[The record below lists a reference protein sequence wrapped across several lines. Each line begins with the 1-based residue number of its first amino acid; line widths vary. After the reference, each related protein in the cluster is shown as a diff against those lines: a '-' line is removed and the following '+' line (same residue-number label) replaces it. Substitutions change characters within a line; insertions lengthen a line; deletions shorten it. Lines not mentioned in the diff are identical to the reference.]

1 MHNSHLHTIKR
12 LKQQP
17 RLGMA
22 RKNISQAASDLKTN
36 LDATY
41 ASIQDKFGSITD
53 IFKQQ
58 SQAMLAMQEQ
68 QANLAT
74 GINKL
79 TGTLQGLNKG
89 FLDNV
94 EQITKVFARNNELI
108 KSYGIT
114 ENAAQDMGFAIDVL
128 SANLNFGREETEKY
142 IKQLGNL
149 TNGFIVSGDISSEFN
164 TSLIK
169 QQRYLTDIV
178 GVSEEAAEAIMDM
191 NAGIASRDVGK
202 DAKVTAEQLEEQ
214 LILRAKEAKAIEE
227 ATGLKGVQRTIDA
240 EIAAAGSET
249 SLQYSKMPE
258 TLGLAVMKSKALGLS
273 MEQMAKTGN
282 ELLNIESSVGKELE
296 YQLLSGKRLVDDQG
310 KSLTNLYRQATLQ
323 GDMNAQADV
332 MKKIM
337 DSQGD
342 VLENNMLARK
352 QLADTLGIEESTMA
366 KMVQKRKLL
375 KSMGAEELFNTSGD
389 ELKKKLEDM
398 KVGSDNIAKIM
409 ENDDTRTTQEKM
421 AESLRNIE
429 TKGIIA
435 KFARTQDDPTQA
447 NFGKI
452 ISYNKDLFKTMYEDS
467 KTAITTA
474 LSDYKTAIGA
484 TEDGLSA
491 TAQTFFKFQE
501 EVFESVGSAAILNKS
516 VTSVATELT
525 TLGGSLPIIGD
536 KFKAAGNAI
545 KGFAEKFTGTPIDNM
560 AIGSVTNLSVAGAAQ
575 NDGVMMHD
583 GFVQFNPRDKF
594 TRVNDG
600 MTVAGTNVGGI
611 DRFAAQMEK
620 RDSRF
625 EATMT
630 RLISNMAAQMK
641 QAVESANIKVDVDRT
656 FSSNSMNKGRYA

>member
-22 RKNISQAASDLKTN
+22 KKTISKAASDLTTELSSTYTN
-36 LDATY
+36 LK
-41 ASIQDKFGSITD
+41 SNVGSITE
-53 IFKQQ
+53 IFQQQ
-58 SQAMLAMQEQ
+58 SQAMLSMQTDS
-68 QANLAT
+68 ANLAT

-114 ENAAQDMGFAIDVL
+114 EAAAQDMGFAIDVL
-128 SANLNFGREETEKY
+128 STELDFGREETEKY

-149 TNGFIVSGDISSEFN
+149 TNGFIVSGDISSDFN
-164 TSLIK
+164 KSLIK

-191 NAGIASRDVGK
+191 NAGIASRDVDK
-202 DAKVTAEQLEEQ
+202 DGKVTAEQLENQ

-249 SLQYSKMPE
+249 SLQYSKMPK

-273 MEQMAKTGN
+273 MEQMAKTGD
-282 ELLNIESSVGKELE
+282 ELLNIESSVGNELE
-296 YQLLSGKRLVDDQG
+296 YQLLSGKRLVDNQG
-310 KSLTNLYRQATLQ
+310 NSLTNLYRQATLQ

-352 QLADTLGIEESTMA
+352 QLAATLGVEESTMA

-389 ELKKKLEDM
+389 ELTKKLKEM
-398 KVGSDNIAKIM
+398 NVSSENIAEIM
-409 ENDDTRTTQEKM
+409 EQDDTRTTQDRM

-429 TKGIIA
+429 TKGILA
-435 KFARTQDDPTQA
+435 RFADKDDDD
-447 NFGKI
+447 KI
-452 ISYNKDLFKTMYEDS
+452 TGYNKDAFKSMYTDS
-467 KTAITTA
+467 IAGIKTA

-484 TEDGLSA
+484 TEDGLKSG
-491 TAQTFFKFQE
+491 AQTFFNFQE
-501 EVFESVGSAAILNKS
+501 QVVNVVGSAAILNKS
-516 VTSVATELT
+516 VTSVTAELT
-525 TLGGSLPIIGD
+525 TLAGSIPIIGN
-536 KFKAAGNAI
+536 KFTAAANSL
-545 KGFAEKFTGTPIDNM
+545 KGFADKFTGDPLENM
-560 AIGSVTNLSVAGAAQ
+560 AIGSVTNLSVANGNGTQ
-575 NDGVMMHD
+575 DGVMMHD

>member
-1 MHNSHLHTIKR
+1 
-12 LKQQP
+12 
-17 RLGMA
+17 
-22 RKNISQAASDLKTN
+22 
-36 LDATY
+36 
-41 ASIQDKFGSITD
+41 
-53 IFKQQ
+53 
-58 SQAMLAMQEQ
+58 
-68 QANLAT
+68 
-74 GINKL
+74 
-79 TGTLQGLNKG
+79 
-89 FLDNV
+89 
-94 EQITKVFARNNELI
+94 
-108 KSYGIT
+108 
-114 ENAAQDMGFAIDVL
+114 
-128 SANLNFGREETEKY
+128 
-142 IKQLGNL
+142 
-149 TNGFIVSGDISSEFN
+149 
-164 TSLIK
+164 
-169 QQRYLTDIV
+169 
-178 GVSEEAAEAIMDM
+178 
-191 NAGIASRDVGK
+191 
-202 DAKVTAEQLEEQ
+202 

-227 ATGLKGVQRTIDA
+227 ATGLKGVQRTIDT

-249 SLQYSKMPE
+249 SLQYSKMPK

-273 MEQMAKTGN
+273 MEQMAKTGD
-282 ELLNIESSVGKELE
+282 ELLNIESSVGNELE
-296 YQLLSGKRLVDDQG
+296 YQLLSGKRLVDNQG
-310 KSLTNLYRQATLQ
+310 NSLTNLYRQATLQ

-352 QLADTLGIEESTMA
+352 QLAATLGVEESTMA

-389 ELKKKLEDM
+389 ELTEKLKEM
-398 KVGSDNIAKIM
+398 NVSSENIAAIM
-409 ENDDTRTTQEKM
+409 EQDDTRTTQDRM

-435 KFARTQDDPTQA
+435 KFAQTGTDTNKPDTL
-447 NFGKI
+447 GKI
-452 ISYNKDLFKTMYEDS
+452 TSYDEVAFKKMYTES

-474 LSDYKTAIGA
+474 LGDYKTAIGA

-501 EVFESVGSAAILNKS
+501 TVIESVGSAAILNKS
-516 VTSVATELT
+516 VNSVVDELT
-525 TLGGSLPIIGD
+525 TLGKSMPVIGS
-536 KFKAAGNAI
+536 KFEAAGNAI
-545 KGFAEKFTGTPIDNM
+545 TGFASKVTGTPVENM
-560 AIGSVTNLSVAGAAQ
+560 AINSVTNLSVAGGAKE

>member
-17 RLGMA
+17 RLGMP
-22 RKNISQAASDLKTN
+22 KKISEAAGQLTTDLSSAYSN
-36 LDATY
+36 LE
-41 ASIQDKFGSITD
+41 SQVGSITD
-53 IFKQQ
+53 IFKLQ
-58 SQAMLAMQEQ
+58 SQAMLSMQTDS
-68 QANLAT
+68 ANLAT

-114 ENAAQDMGFAIDVL
+114 EDAAQDMGFAIDKL
-128 SANLNFGREETEKY
+128 SIDLNFGREETEKY

-149 TNGFIVSGDISSEFN
+149 TNGFIVSDKGGNQFN
-164 TSLIK
+164 QSLIK

-191 NAGIASRDVGK
+191 NAGIASRDVASTG
-202 DAKVTAEQLEEQ
+202 KVTAEQLEKQ
-214 LILRAKEAKAIEE
+214 LVLRANEAKAIEKL
-227 ATGLKGVQRTIDA
+227 TGLKGVQRTIDA

-249 SLQYSKMPE
+249 SLQYSKMPK

-273 MEQMAKTGN
+273 MDQMAKTGN
-282 ELLNIESSVGKELE
+282 ELLNIESSVGNELE
-296 YQLLSGKRLVDDQG
+296 YQLLSGKRLVNNQG
-310 KSLTNLYRQATLQ
+310 ESLTNLYRQATIQ
-323 GDMNAQADV
+323 GDMNKQADI
-332 MKKIM
+332 MKQIM

-352 QLADTLGIEESTMA
+352 QLATTLGVEEGTMA

-375 KSMGAEELFNTSGD
+375 KSMGAEKLFDLTGDALQKELET
-389 ELKKKLEDM
+389 LKIGRED
-398 KVGSDNIAKIM
+398 IAEIM
-409 ENDDTRTTQEKM
+409 EQDDTRTTQDRM

-429 TKGIIA
+429 TKGILARFATKDAEMNISGYDKSAFKSMYTDSIA
-435 KFARTQDDPTQA
+435 GIK
-447 NFGKI
+447 
-452 ISYNKDLFKTMYEDS
+452 
-467 KTAITTA
+467 TA
-474 LSDYKTAIGA
+474 LSDYKVAIGA
-484 TEDGLSA
+484 TKEGLKA
-491 TAQTFFKFQE
+491 GADTFFNFQNQ
-501 EVFESVGSAAILNKS
+501 VDNVVGSAAILNKS
-516 VTSVATELT
+516 VTSVAAELT
-525 TLGGSLPIIGD
+525 TLGGNIPIIGG
-536 KFKAAGNAI
+536 KFTAAADAI
-545 KGFAEKFTGTPIDNM
+545 KSFADKFTGTPIENM
-560 AIGSVTNLSVAGAAQ
+560 TVNSSAVTVTGGGGA
-575 NDGVMMHD
+575 NDAVMVND
-583 GFVQFNPRDKF
+583 GFVTFNPRDKF
-594 TRVNDG
+594 TKVNDG

-625 EATMT
+625 EQTMT

-656 FSSNSMNKGRYA
+656 FSGNSMNKGRYA

>member
-17 RLGMA
+17 RLGMP
-22 RKNISQAASDLKTN
+22 KKISEAAGQLTTDLSSAYSN
-36 LDATY
+36 LE
-41 ASIQDKFGSITD
+41 SQVGSITD
-53 IFKQQ
+53 IFKLQ
-58 SQAMLAMQEQ
+58 SQAMLSMQTDS
-68 QANLAT
+68 ANLAT

-114 ENAAQDMGFAIDVL
+114 EDAAQDMGFAIDKL
-128 SANLNFGREETEKY
+128 SIDLNFGREETEKY

-149 TNGFIVSGDISSEFN
+149 TNGFIVSDKGGNQFN
-164 TSLIK
+164 QSLIK

-191 NAGIASRDVGK
+191 NAGIASRDVASTG
-202 DAKVTAEQLEEQ
+202 KVTAEQLEKQ
-214 LILRAKEAKAIEE
+214 LVLRANEAKAIEKL
-227 ATGLKGVQRTIDA
+227 TGLKGVQRTIDA

-249 SLQYSKMPE
+249 SLQYSKMPK

-273 MEQMAKTGN
+273 MDQMAKTGN
-282 ELLNIESSVGKELE
+282 ELLNIESSVGNELE
-296 YQLLSGKRLVDDQG
+296 YQLLSGKRLVNNQG
-310 KSLTNLYRQATLQ
+310 ESLTNLYRQATIQ
-323 GDMNAQADV
+323 GDMNKQADI
-332 MKKIM
+332 MKQIM

-352 QLADTLGIEESTMA
+352 QLATTLGVEEGTMA

-375 KSMGAEELFNTSGD
+375 KSMGAEKLFDLTGDALQKELET
-389 ELKKKLEDM
+389 LKIGRED
-398 KVGSDNIAKIM
+398 IAEIM
-409 ENDDTRTTQEKM
+409 EQDDTRTTQDRM

-429 TKGIIA
+429 TKGILARFATKDAEMNISGYDKSAFKSMYTDSIA
-435 KFARTQDDPTQA
+435 GIK
-447 NFGKI
+447 
-452 ISYNKDLFKTMYEDS
+452 
-467 KTAITTA
+467 TA
-474 LSDYKTAIGA
+474 LSDYKVAIGA
-484 TEDGLSA
+484 TKEGLKA
-491 TAQTFFKFQE
+491 GADTFFNFQNQ
-501 EVFESVGSAAILNKS
+501 VDNVVGSAAILNKS
-516 VTSVATELT
+516 VTSVAAELT
-525 TLGGSLPIIGD
+525 TLGGNIPIIGG
-536 KFKAAGNAI
+536 KFTAAADAI
-545 KGFAEKFTGTPIDNM
+545 KSFADKLTGTPIENM
-560 AIGSVTNLSVAGAAQ
+560 TVNSSAVTVTGGGGA
-575 NDGVMMHD
+575 NDAVMVND
-583 GFVQFNPRDKF
+583 GFVTFNPRDKF
-594 TRVNDG
+594 TKVNDG

-625 EATMT
+625 EQTMT

-656 FSSNSMNKGRYA
+656 FSGNSMNKGRYA

>member
-17 RLGMA
+17 RLGMP
-22 RKNISQAASDLKTN
+22 KKISEAAGQLTTDLSSAYSN
-36 LDATY
+36 LE
-41 ASIQDKFGSITD
+41 SQVGSITD
-53 IFKQQ
+53 IFKLQ
-58 SQAMLAMQEQ
+58 SQAMLSMQTDS
-68 QANLAT
+68 ANLAT

-94 EQITKVFARNNELI
+94 EQITKIFARNNELI

-114 ENAAQDMGFAIDVL
+114 EDAAQDMGFAIDKL
-128 SANLNFGREETEKY
+128 SIDLNFGREETEKY

-149 TNGFIVSGDISSEFN
+149 TNGFIVSDKGGNQFN
-164 TSLIK
+164 QSLIK

-191 NAGIASRDVGK
+191 NAGIASRDVASTG
-202 DAKVTAEQLEEQ
+202 KVTAEQLEKQ
-214 LILRAKEAKAIEE
+214 LVLRANEAKAIEQI
-227 ATGLKGVQRTIDA
+227 TGLKGVQRTIDA

-249 SLQYSKMPE
+249 SLQYSRMPK

-273 MEQMAKTGN
+273 MEQMAKTGD
-282 ELLNIESSVGKELE
+282 ELLNIESSVGNELE
-296 YQLLSGKRLVDDQG
+296 YQLLSGKRLVNNQG
-310 KSLTNLYRQATLQ
+310 ESLTNLYRQATIQ
-323 GDMNAQADV
+323 GDMNKQADI
-332 MKKIM
+332 MKQIM

-352 QLADTLGIEESTMA
+352 QLATTLGVEEGTMA

-375 KSMGAEELFNTSGD
+375 KSMGAEKLFDLTGEALEKELQG
-389 ELKKKLEDM
+389 L
-398 KVGSDNIAKIM
+398 KVGREDIAKIM
-409 ENDDTRTTQEKM
+409 EQDDTRTTQDRM

-429 TKGIIA
+429 TKGILARFATKDAEGNISGYDKGAFKSMYTDSIA
-435 KFARTQDDPTQA
+435 GIK
-447 NFGKI
+447 
-452 ISYNKDLFKTMYEDS
+452 
-467 KTAITTA
+467 TA
-474 LSDYKTAIGA
+474 LSDYKVAIGA
-484 TEDGLSA
+484 TKEGLKSGA
-491 TAQTFFKFQE
+491 ETFFNFQTQ
-501 EVFESVGSAAILNKS
+501 VDNVVGSAAILNKS
-516 VTSVATELT
+516 VTSVAAELT
-525 TLGGSLPIIGD
+525 TLGGAIPIIGG
-536 KFKAAGNAI
+536 KFTAAADAI
-545 KGFAEKFTGTPIDNM
+545 KSFADKFTGTPIENM
-560 AIGSVTNLSVAGAAQ
+560 TVNSSAVTVTGGGTNVP
-575 NDGVMMHD
+575 DGIMMND
-583 GFVQFNPRDKF
+583 GFVTFNPRDKF

-625 EATMT
+625 EQTMT

-656 FSSNSMNKGRYA
+656 FSGNSMNKGRYA

>member
-22 RKNISQAASDLKTN
+22 KKTISKAASDLTTDLSSTYTN
-36 LDATY
+36 LK
-41 ASIQDKFGSITD
+41 SNVGSITE
-53 IFKQQ
+53 IFQQQ
-58 SQAMLAMQEQ
+58 SQAMLSMQTDS
-68 QANLAT
+68 ANLAT

-114 ENAAQDMGFAIDVL
+114 EAAAQDMGFAIDVL
-128 SANLNFGREETEKY
+128 STELDFGREETEKY

-149 TNGFIVSGDISSEFN
+149 TNGFIVSGDISSDFN
-164 TSLIK
+164 KSLIK

-191 NAGIASRDVGK
+191 NAGIASRDVDK
-202 DAKVTAEQLEEQ
+202 DGKVTAEQLENQ

-249 SLQYSKMPE
+249 SLQYSKMPK

-273 MEQMAKTGN
+273 MEQMAKTGD
-282 ELLNIESSVGKELE
+282 ELLNIESSVGNELE
-296 YQLLSGKRLVDDQG
+296 YQLLSGKRLVDNQG
-310 KSLTNLYRQATLQ
+310 NSLTNLYRQATLQ

-352 QLADTLGIEESTMA
+352 QLAATLGVEESTMA

-389 ELKKKLEDM
+389 ELTKKLKEM
-398 KVGSDNIAKIM
+398 NVSSENIAEIM
-409 ENDDTRTTQEKM
+409 EQDDTRTTQDRM

-429 TKGIIA
+429 TKGILA
-435 KFARTQDDPTQA
+435 KFADKDDDD
-447 NFGKI
+447 KI
-452 ISYNKDLFKTMYEDS
+452 TGYNKDAFKSMYTDS
-467 KTAITTA
+467 IADIKTA

-484 TEDGLSA
+484 TKEGLTSGA
-491 TAQTFFKFQE
+491 KTFFNFQE
-501 EVFESVGSAAILNKS
+501 QVVNVVGSAAILNTS
-516 VTSVATELT
+516 VTSVTGELT
-525 TLGGSLPIIGD
+525 TLAGAIPIIGN
-536 KFKAAGNAI
+536 KFTAAANSL
-545 KGFAEKFTGTPIDNM
+545 KGFADKFTGEPLKNM
-560 AIGSVTNLSVAGAAQ
+560 AIGSVTNLSVADGNGAQ
-575 NDGVMMHD
+575 DGVMMHD

>member
-17 RLGMA
+17 RLGVPG
-22 RKNISQAASDLKTN
+22 KKISKAASDLTTELSSAYTN
-36 LDATY
+36 L
-41 ASIQDKFGSITD
+41 SSNVGSITD

-58 SQAMLAMQEQ
+58 SQAMLSMQTDS
-68 QANLAT
+68 ANLAT

-114 ENAAQDMGFAIDVL
+114 EDAAQDMGFAIDNL
-128 SANLNFGREETEKY
+128 SIDLNFGREETEKY

-149 TNGFIVSGDISSEFN
+149 TNGFIVSNAGNNQFN
-164 TSLIK
+164 QSLIK

-178 GVSEEAAEAIMDM
+178 GVSEEAAEAIMDL
-191 NAGIASRDVGK
+191 NAGIASRGVGIN
-202 DAKVTAEQLEEQ
+202 DKVTAEQLENQ

-249 SLQYSKMPE
+249 SLQYSKMPK

-273 MEQMAKTGN
+273 MEQMAKTGD
-282 ELLNIESSVGKELE
+282 ELLNIESSVGNELE
-296 YQLLSGKRLVDDQG
+296 YQLLSGKRLVDNQG
-310 KSLTNLYRQATLQ
+310 NSLTNLYRQATLQ

-352 QLADTLGIEESTMA
+352 QLAATLGVEESTMA

-389 ELKKKLEDM
+389 ELKKKLEEM
-398 KVGSDNIAKIM
+398 KVGSENIAAIM
-409 ENDDTRTTQEKM
+409 EQDDTRTTQDRM

-429 TKGIIA
+429 TKGILARFATKNANDETTGYDKGAFKSMYTDSIA
-435 KFARTQDDPTQA
+435 GIK
-447 NFGKI
+447 
-452 ISYNKDLFKTMYEDS
+452 
-467 KTAITTA
+467 TA
-474 LSDYKTAIGA
+474 LSDYKTTIGA
-484 TEDGLSA
+484 TKEGLKSG
-491 TAQTFFKFQE
+491 AQTFFNFQNQ
-501 EVFESVGSAAILNKS
+501 VVNVVGSAAILNKS
-516 VTSVATELT
+516 VTSVTTELT
-525 TLGGSLPIIGD
+525 TLAGAIPIIGN
-536 KFKAAGNAI
+536 KFTAAANSI
-545 KGFAEKFTGTPIDNM
+545 KGFAEKFTGTPIENM
-560 AIGSVTNLSVAGAAQ
+560 AINSVTNLSVAGAGSAIP
-575 NDGVMMHD
+575 DGVMIND

>member
-22 RKNISQAASDLKTN
+22 KKTISKAASDLTTELSSTYTN
-36 LDATY
+36 LK
-41 ASIQDKFGSITD
+41 SNVGSITE
-53 IFKQQ
+53 IFQQQ
-58 SQAMLAMQEQ
+58 SQAMLSMQTDS
-68 QANLAT
+68 ANLAT

-114 ENAAQDMGFAIDVL
+114 EDAAQDMGFAIDVL
-128 SANLNFGREETEKY
+128 STELNFGREETEKY

-149 TNGFIVSGDISSEFN
+149 TNGFIVSGDISSDFN
-164 TSLIK
+164 KSLIK

-191 NAGIASRDVGK
+191 NAGIASRDVDK
-202 DAKVTAEQLEEQ
+202 DGKVTAEQLENQ

-249 SLQYSKMPE
+249 SLQYSKMPK

-273 MEQMAKTGN
+273 MEQMAKTGD
-282 ELLNIESSVGKELE
+282 ELLNIESSVGNELE
-296 YQLLSGKRLVDDQG
+296 YQLLSGKRLVDNQG
-310 KSLTNLYRQATLQ
+310 NSLTNLYRQATLQ

-352 QLADTLGIEESTMA
+352 QLAATLGVEESTMA

-389 ELKKKLEDM
+389 ELTKKLKEM
-398 KVGSDNIAKIM
+398 NVSSENIAEIM
-409 ENDDTRTTQEKM
+409 EQDDTRTTQDRM

-429 TKGIIA
+429 TKGILA
-435 KFARTQDDPTQA
+435 RFADKDDDD
-447 NFGKI
+447 KI
-452 ISYNKDLFKTMYEDS
+452 TGYNKDAFKSMYTDS
-467 KTAITTA
+467 IAGIKTA

-484 TEDGLSA
+484 TEDGLKSG
-491 TAQTFFKFQE
+491 AQTFFNFQE
-501 EVFESVGSAAILNKS
+501 QVVNVVGSAAILNKS
-516 VTSVATELT
+516 VTSVTAELT
-525 TLGGSLPIIGD
+525 TLAGSIPIIGN
-536 KFKAAGNAI
+536 KFTAAANSL
-545 KGFAEKFTGTPIDNM
+545 KGFADKFTGDPLENM
-560 AIGSVTNLSVAGAAQ
+560 AIGSVTNLSVANGNGTQ
-575 NDGVMMHD
+575 DGVMMHD

>member
-17 RLGMA
+17 RLGMP
-22 RKNISQAASDLKTN
+22 KKISEAAGQLTTDLSSAYSN
-36 LDATY
+36 LE
-41 ASIQDKFGSITD
+41 SQVGSITD
-53 IFKQQ
+53 IFKLQ
-58 SQAMLAMQEQ
+58 SQAMLSMQTDS
-68 QANLAT
+68 ANLAT

-114 ENAAQDMGFAIDVL
+114 EDAAQDMGFAIDKL
-128 SANLNFGREETEKY
+128 SIDLNFGREETEKY

-149 TNGFIVSGDISSEFN
+149 TNGFIVSDKGGNQFN
-164 TSLIK
+164 QSLIK

-191 NAGIASRDVGK
+191 NAGIASRDVASTG
-202 DAKVTAEQLEEQ
+202 KVTAEQLEKQ
-214 LILRAKEAKAIEE
+214 LVLRANEAKAIEQI
-227 ATGLKGVQRTIDA
+227 TGLKGVQRTIDA

-249 SLQYSKMPE
+249 SLQYSRMPK

-273 MEQMAKTGN
+273 MEQMAKTGD
-282 ELLNIESSVGKELE
+282 ELLNIESSVGNELE
-296 YQLLSGKRLVDDQG
+296 YQLLSGKRLVNNQG
-310 KSLTNLYRQATLQ
+310 ESLTNLYRQATIQ
-323 GDMNAQADV
+323 GDMNKQADI
-332 MKKIM
+332 MKQIM

-352 QLADTLGIEESTMA
+352 QLATTLGVEEGTMA

-375 KSMGAEELFNTSGD
+375 KSMGAEKLFDLTGEALEKELQG
-389 ELKKKLEDM
+389 L
-398 KVGSDNIAKIM
+398 KVGREDIAKIM
-409 ENDDTRTTQEKM
+409 EQDDTRTTQDRM

-429 TKGIIA
+429 TKGILARFATKDAEGNISGYDKGAFKSMYTDSIA
-435 KFARTQDDPTQA
+435 GIK
-447 NFGKI
+447 
-452 ISYNKDLFKTMYEDS
+452 
-467 KTAITTA
+467 TA
-474 LSDYKTAIGA
+474 LSDYKVAIGA
-484 TEDGLSA
+484 TKEGLKSGA
-491 TAQTFFKFQE
+491 NTFFNFQTQ
-501 EVFESVGSAAILNKS
+501 VDNVVGSAAILNKS
-516 VTSVATELT
+516 VTSVAAELT
-525 TLGGSLPIIGD
+525 TLGGAIPIIGG
-536 KFKAAGNAI
+536 KFTAAADAI
-545 KGFAEKFTGTPIDNM
+545 KSFADKFTGTPIENM
-560 AIGSVTNLSVAGAAQ
+560 TVNSSAVTVAGGGGA
-575 NDGVMMHD
+575 NDAVMVND
-583 GFVQFNPRDKF
+583 GFVTFNPRDKF
-594 TRVNDG
+594 TKVNDG

-625 EATMT
+625 EQTMT

-656 FSSNSMNKGRYA
+656 FSGNSMNKGRYA

>member
-1 MHNSHLHTIKR
+1 MHNSYLHTIKL

-17 RLGMA
+17 RLGMP
-22 RKNISQAASDLKTN
+22 KNVSTAAADAITELNNAYTN
-36 LDATY
+36 L
-41 ASIQDKFGSITD
+41 SSNVGSINE
-53 IFKQQ
+53 IFNAQAK
-58 SQAMLAMQEQ
+58 AMLDMQTTQ
-68 QANLAT
+68 GSLAT

-114 ENAAQDMGFAIDVL
+114 EDAAQDMGFAIDKL
-128 SANLNFGREETEKY
+128 SIDLNFGREETEKY

-149 TNGFIVSGDISSEFN
+149 TNGFIVSDKGGNQFN
-164 TSLIK
+164 ASLIK

-191 NAGIASRDVGK
+191 NAGIASRNVAK
-202 DAKVTAEQLEEQ
+202 DAEVTANQLENQ
-214 LILRAKEAKAIEE
+214 LVLRANEAKAIEKI
-227 ATGLKGVQRTIDA
+227 TGLKGVQRTIDA

-249 SLQYSKMPE
+249 SLHYSRMPK

-273 MEQMAKTGN
+273 MEQLAKTGD
-282 ELLNIESSVGKELE
+282 ELLNIESSVGNELE
-296 YQLLSGKRLVDDQG
+296 YQLLSGKRLVNNQG
-310 KSLTNLYRQATLQ
+310 ESLTNLYRQATIQ
-323 GDMNAQADV
+323 GDMNKQADI
-332 MKKIM
+332 MKQIM

-352 QLADTLGIEESTMA
+352 QLAATLGVEEGTMA

-375 KSMGAEELFNTSGD
+375 KSMGAEKLFDLTGKALQTELES
-389 ELKKKLEDM
+389 L
-398 KVGSDNIAKIM
+398 KVGREDIAEIM
-409 ENDDTRTTQEKM
+409 EQDDTRTTQEKM

-429 TKGIIA
+429 TKGILA
-435 KFARTQDDPTQA
+435 KFATTNA
-447 NFGKI
+447 STGKI
-452 ISYNKDLFKTMYEDS
+452 EGYDKNAYKTMYDES
-467 KTAITTA
+467 IGGIKTA
-474 LSDYKTAIGA
+474 LDSYKKSIGA
-484 TEDGLSA
+484 TEDGLSL
-491 TAQTFFKFQE
+491 TAKTFFKFQE
-501 EVFESVGSAAILNKS
+501 AVAPAIGSAGILNKA
-516 VTSVATELT
+516 VTSVTTELS
-525 TLGGSLPIIGD
+525 TLGSAIPVIGAKFTQAGDII
-536 KFKAAGNAI
+536 KNYLQTI
-545 KGFAEKFTGTPIDNM
+545 TGTPLNDM
-560 AIGSVTNLSVAGAAQ
+560 TIGTVTNLTVGGTQ
-575 NDGVMMHD
+575 TPDGVIMND

-594 TRVNDG
+594 TKVNDG

-630 RLISNMAAQMK
+630 RLLSNMAAQMK
-641 QAVESANIKVDVDRT
+641 QGIESANLKINVDRT

>member
-1 MHNSHLHTIKR
+1 MHNSYLHTIER

-22 RKNISQAASDLKTN
+22 KKISEAASQLTNDLSSAYSN
-36 LDATY
+36 
-41 ASIQDKFGSITD
+41 IQSQFGGISE
-53 IFKQQ
+53 IFVKQ
-58 SQAMLAMQEQ
+58 SQAMLEMQTDMG
-68 QANLAT
+68 NLAT

-79 TGTLQGLNKG
+79 SGTLQGLNKG

-114 ENAAQDMGFAIDVL
+114 EDAAQDMGFAIDKL
-128 SANLNFGREETEKY
+128 SIDLNFGREETEKY

-149 TNGFIVSGDISSEFN
+149 TNGFIVSDKGGNQFN
-164 TSLIK
+164 QSLIK

-191 NAGIASRDVGK
+191 NAGIASRGVAK
-202 DAKVTAEQLEEQ
+202 DAEVTADMLEKQLVQ
-214 LILRAKEAKAIEE
+214 RANEAKIIEQI
-227 ATGLKGVQRTIDA
+227 TGLKGVQRTIDA

-249 SLQYSKMPE
+249 SLQYSKMPK

-273 MEQMAKTGN
+273 MDQMAKTGD
-282 ELLNIESSVGKELE
+282 ELLNIETSVGNELE
-296 YQLLSGKRLVDDQG
+296 YQLLSGKRLVNNQG
-310 KSLTNLYRQATLQ
+310 ESLTNLYRQATIQ
-323 GDMNAQADV
+323 GDMNKQADI
-332 MKKIM
+332 MKQIM

-352 QLADTLGIEESTMA
+352 QLATTLGVEEGTMA

-375 KSMGAEELFNTSGD
+375 KSMGAEKLFDLTGEALEK
-389 ELKKKLEDM
+389 ELKNLGASRDDM
-398 KVGSDNIAKIM
+398 AEIM
-409 ENDDTRTTQEKM
+409 EADDTRTTQDKM

-429 TKGIIA
+429 TKGILA
-435 KFARTQDDPTQA
+435 RFATKDA
-447 NFGKI
+447 EMN
-452 ISYNKDLFKTMYEDS
+452 ISGYDKGAFKKMYTES
-467 KTAITTA
+467 TAGIKTA
-474 LSDYKTAIGA
+474 LSEYKTSIGA
-484 TEDGLSA
+484 TSEGLKA
-491 TAQTFFKFQE
+491 GAKTFFNFQNQ
-501 EVFESVGSAAILNKS
+501 VDSVVGSAAILNKS
-516 VTSVATELT
+516 VTSVTTELT
-525 TLGGSLPIIGD
+525 TLGGAIPIIGG
-536 KFKAAGNAI
+536 KFTAASNAI
-545 KGFAEKFTGTPIDNM
+545 KSFADKFTGTPIENM
-560 AIGSVTNLSVAGAAQ
+560 AVNSNAVTVTGGGGA
-575 NDGVMMHD
+575 NDAVMVND
-583 GFVQFNPRDKF
+583 GFVTFNPRDKF
-594 TRVNDG
+594 TKVNDG

-625 EATMT
+625 EQTMT

>member
-17 RLGMA
+17 RLGMP
-22 RKNISQAASDLKTN
+22 KNISDAASDLTSDLSVAYTN
-36 LDATY
+36 L
-41 ASIQDKFGSITD
+41 SSNVGSITD
-53 IFKQQ
+53 IFKLQ
-58 SQAMLAMQEQ
+58 SQAMLSMQTDS
-68 QANLAT
+68 ANLAT

-114 ENAAQDMGFAIDVL
+114 EDAAQDMGFAIDKL
-128 SANLNFGREETEKY
+128 SIDLNFGREETEKY

-149 TNGFIVSGDISSEFN
+149 TNGFIVSNAGNNQFN
-164 TSLIK
+164 QSLIK

-191 NAGIASRDVGK
+191 NAGIASRGVGK
-202 DAKVTAEQLEEQ
+202 DAEVTAEQLEKQ
-214 LILRAKEAKAIEE
+214 LVSRANEAKAIEQI
-227 ATGLKGVQRTIDA
+227 TGLKGVQRTIDA

-249 SLQYSKMPE
+249 SLQYSKMPK

-273 MEQMAKTGN
+273 MEQMAKTGD
-282 ELLNIESSVGKELE
+282 ELLNIESSVGNELE
-296 YQLLSGKRLVDDQG
+296 YQLLSGKRLVNNQG
-310 KSLTNLYRQATLQ
+310 ESLTNLYRQATIQ
-323 GDMNAQADV
+323 GDMNAQADI
-332 MKKIM
+332 MKQIM

-352 QLADTLGIEESTMA
+352 QLATTLGVEEGTMA

-375 KSMGAEELFNTSGD
+375 KSMGAEKLFDLTGEALEKELQG
-389 ELKKKLEDM
+389 L
-398 KVGSDNIAKIM
+398 KVGREDIAKIM
-409 ENDDTRTTQEKM
+409 EQDDTRTTQDRM

-429 TKGIIA
+429 TKGILARFAKKNADDETTGEYDKGAFKSMYTDSIA
-435 KFARTQDDPTQA
+435 GIK
-447 NFGKI
+447 
-452 ISYNKDLFKTMYEDS
+452 
-467 KTAITTA
+467 TA

-484 TEDGLSA
+484 TKEGLK
-491 TAQTFFKFQE
+491 TGAQTFFNFQDQ
-501 EVFESVGSAAILNKS
+501 VVNVVGSAAILNKS
-516 VTSVATELT
+516 VTSVTAELT
-525 TLGGSLPIIGD
+525 TLAGAIPIIGD
-536 KFKAAGNAI
+536 KFTAAANSI
-545 KGFAEKFTGTPIDNM
+545 KGFAEKFTGTPIENM
-560 AIGSVTNLSVAGAAQ
+560 AINSVGNLSVAGAGTQ
-575 NDGVMMHD
+575 DGVMMHD

>member
-1 MHNSHLHTIKR
+1 MHNSYLHTIER

-22 RKNISQAASDLKTN
+22 KKISEAASQLTTDLSSAYSN
-36 LDATY
+36 
-41 ASIQDKFGSITD
+41 IQSQFGGISD
-53 IFKQQ
+53 IFVKQ
-58 SQAMLAMQEQ
+58 SQAMLEMQTDMG
-68 QANLAT
+68 NLAT

-79 TGTLQGLNKG
+79 SGTLQGLNKG

-114 ENAAQDMGFAIDVL
+114 EDAAQDMGFAIDKL
-128 SANLNFGREETEKY
+128 SIELNFGREETEKY

-149 TNGFIVSGDISSEFN
+149 TNGFIVSDKGGNQFN
-164 TSLIK
+164 QSLIK

-191 NAGIASRDVGK
+191 NAGIASRNVASTG
-202 DAKVTAEQLEEQ
+202 KVTAEQLEEQ
-214 LILRAKEAKAIEE
+214 LVLRANEAKVIEKL
-227 ATGLKGVQRTIDA
+227 TGLKGVQRTIDA

-249 SLQYSKMPE
+249 SLQYSKMPK

-273 MEQMAKTGN
+273 MDQMAKTGD
-282 ELLNIESSVGKELE
+282 ELLNIESSVGNELE
-296 YQLLSGKRLVDDQG
+296 YQLLSGKRLVNNQNE
-310 KSLTNLYRQATLQ
+310 SLTNLYRQATIQ
-323 GDMNAQADV
+323 GDMNKQADI
-332 MKKIM
+332 MKQIM

-352 QLADTLGIEESTMA
+352 QLAKTLGVEEGTMA

-375 KSMGAEELFNTSGD
+375 KSMGAEKLFDLTGDALQKELNDLGASRD
-389 ELKKKLEDM
+389 DM
-398 KVGSDNIAKIM
+398 AKIM
-409 ENDDTRTTQEKM
+409 EADDTRTTQDKM

-429 TKGIIA
+429 TKGILARFATKDGDKIKDYDSD
-435 KFARTQDDPTQA
+435 KFKQ
-447 NFGKI
+447 
-452 ISYNKDLFKTMYEDS
+452 MYTES
-467 KTAITTA
+467 TAGIKTA
-474 LSDYKTAIGA
+474 LSEYKTSIGA
-484 TEDGLSA
+484 TSEGLKA
-491 TAQTFFKFQE
+491 GAKTFFMFQNQ
-501 EVFESVGSAAILNKS
+501 VDSVVGSAAILNKS
-516 VTSVATELT
+516 VTSVTTELT
-525 TLGGSLPIIGD
+525 TLGGAIPVIGE
-536 KFKAAGNAI
+536 KFKYAATTIG
-545 KGFAEKFTGTPIDNM
+545 KYAEDFTGTPLENM
-560 AIGSVTNLSVAGAAQ
+560 AINSVTNLSVAGGASN
-575 NDGVMMHD
+575 NDAVMVND
-583 GFVQFNPRDKF
+583 GFVTFNPRDKF

-625 EATMT
+625 EQTMT

-656 FSSNSMNKGRYA
+656 FSGNSMNKGRYA